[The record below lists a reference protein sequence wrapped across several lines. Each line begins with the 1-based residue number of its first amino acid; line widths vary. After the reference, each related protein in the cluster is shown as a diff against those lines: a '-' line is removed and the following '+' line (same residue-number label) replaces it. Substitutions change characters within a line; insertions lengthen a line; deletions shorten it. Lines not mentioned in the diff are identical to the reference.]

1 MIAGAMG
8 NWLNQLQP
16 GGSVYQSWSM
26 TASASGYGLNEA
38 PRGAVGYWLQIQ
50 NGAIGNYQ
58 LVVPFTWNFGPRC
71 SADKPG
77 PVESALVGSPVV
89 DPKRPVEI
97 LRTIHSFD
105 PCIACAVH
113 VIDPQED
120 LHLYNQ
126 GCVDP
131 AGLSCI
137 TRACRNNHRQA
148 LVFEIPATLFGR
160 LCPTILFAATMKGC
174 QDEKGKSEKKS
185 S

>member
-1 MIAGAMG
+1 MYSTIGRIAARALETQVIAGAMG

-38 PRGAVGYWLQIQ
+38 PRGAVGHWLQIQ

-58 LVVPFTWNFGPRC
+58 LVVPSTWNFGPRC

-77 PVESALVGSPVV
+77 PVESALVGTPVV

-120 LHLYNQ
+120 RTY
-126 GCVDP
+126 
-131 AGLSCI
+131 
-137 TRACRNNHRQA
+137 
-148 LVFEIPATLFGR
+148 
-160 LCPTILFAATMKGC
+160 TIRVV
-174 QDEKGKSEKKS
+174 
-185 S
+185 